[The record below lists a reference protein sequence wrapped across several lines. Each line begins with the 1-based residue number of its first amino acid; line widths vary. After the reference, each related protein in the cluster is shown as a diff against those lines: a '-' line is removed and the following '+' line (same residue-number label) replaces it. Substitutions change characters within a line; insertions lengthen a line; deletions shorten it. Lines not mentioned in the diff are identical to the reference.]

1 MYFVASSNPPFRAE
15 HVGSLLRPKKL
26 TQAFRAHA
34 DGRLADADFA
44 AIQDQCI
51 RDVVKL
57 QEDVGLKSITDG
69 EFRRASYWSHFVETV
84 EGFGVAPARFKFR
97 DAEGVE
103 QDFLAPL
110 AEGRVARNRSISGA
124 EYEFLAATTR
134 QTPKVTIPSPPTM
147 HFWGG
152 QGESAYA
159 DIESFFA
166 DLALVYRAEISALA
180 EAGARYIQIDEVP
193 LAMLCDQNVRE
204 RLAQG
209 GEEAEDLIQRYIDLI
224 NACVGGRPPGLTIG
238 LHLCRGNFK
247 GRWLTQGGYDA
258 VAEKMFAG
266 IDVDAFFLEYDTP
279 RAGDFAPL
287 RFVPE
292 EKSVVLGLVTT
303 KSPEL
308 EDPEDLKSRID
319 AAAQVVPLERLALS
333 PQCGFASTV
342 AGNPVTEADEIK
354 KLSLIVEVA
363 AEVWE

>member
-1 MYFVASSNPPFRAE
+1 MAQSNPPFRAE

-26 TQAFRAHA
+26 TQAFRAHGE
-34 DGRLADADFA
+34 GRLNDAEFA

-57 QEDVGLKSITDG
+57 QENVGLKSITDG

-84 EGFGVAPARFKFR
+84 EGFGVRPARFKFR

-103 QDFLAPL
+103 QDFLAPI
-110 AEGRVARNRSISGA
+110 AEGRVARNRSISGG
-124 EYEFLAATTR
+124 EYEFLAAATR
-134 QTPKVTIPSPPTM
+134 ETPKVTIPSPPTM

-152 QGESAYA
+152 AGETDSVYP
-159 DIESFFA
+159 DVETFFA
-166 DLALVYRAEISALA
+166 DLALVYRAEIGALA
-180 EAGARYIQIDEVP
+180 EAGARYVQVDEVP
-193 LAMLCDQNVRE
+193 LAMLCDQNVRDRLAEGGEDAE
-204 RLAQG
+204 RLI
-209 GEEAEDLIQRYIDLI
+209 ERYIELI
-224 NACVGGRPPGLTIG
+224 NACVGDRPPGLTIG

-258 VAEKMFAG
+258 VAEKMFTG

-308 EDPEDLKSRID
+308 ENPDDIKRRID
-319 AAAQVVPLERLALS
+319 EAAKVVPLDRLAFS

-342 AGNPVTEADEIK
+342 AGNPVTEKDEIK

-363 AEVWE
+363 REVWG

>member
-1 MYFVASSNPPFRAE
+1 MAPRNPPFRAE

-26 TQAFRAHA
+26 TQAFRAHGA
-34 DGRLADADFA
+34 GRLDEAEFA

-51 RDVVKL
+51 RDVVEL
-57 QEDVGLKSITDG
+57 QENLGLRSITDG
-69 EFRRASYWSHFVETV
+69 EFRRASYWSHFVESV
-84 EGFGVAPARFKFR
+84 EGFGVRPARFKFR

-103 QDFLAPL
+103 QDFLAPI
-110 AEGRVARNRSISGA
+110 AEGPVARSQSISGGEFA
-124 EYEFLAATTR
+124 FLAATTCE
-134 QTPKVTIPSPPTM
+134 TPKITIPSPPTM

-152 QGESAYA
+152 DGETAYA
-159 DIESFFA
+159 DRDAFFA
-166 DLALVYRAEISALA
+166 DLALVYRAEIGALA
-180 EAGARYIQIDEVP
+180 AAGARYVQVDEVP
-193 LAMLCDQNVRE
+193 LAMLCDQNVRQ
-204 RLAQG
+204 RLAEG
-209 GEEAEDLIQRYIDLI
+209 GEDAEGLIERYIELI
-224 NACVGGRPPGLTIG
+224 NACLGQRPSGVTVA

-266 IDVDAFFLEYDTP
+266 LDVDAFFLEYDTP

-308 EDPEDLKSRID
+308 ENPDDIKRRID
-319 AAAQVVPLERLALS
+319 EAAQVVPLDRLALS

-342 AGNPVTEADEIK
+342 AGNPVTEEDEIR

-363 AEVWE
+363 GEVWG